1 MAARPGRIDSEVG
14 LMNEPRFFLLASTV
28 NNYFLLY
35 EYEYCIHTVFGI
47 WWSIFCDW
55 YLVVGGRCLVFGI

>member
-1 MAARPGRIDSEVG
+1 
-14 LMNEPRFFLLASTV
+14 MNEPRFFLLASTV